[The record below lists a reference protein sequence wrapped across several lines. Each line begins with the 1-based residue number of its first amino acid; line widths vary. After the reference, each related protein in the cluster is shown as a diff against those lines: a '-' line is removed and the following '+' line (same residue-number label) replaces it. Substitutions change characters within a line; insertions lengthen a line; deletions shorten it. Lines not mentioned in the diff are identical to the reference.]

1 MSLMAMITMIIGD
14 GRDISDDNDY
24 DDNWRWSQFGVDGG
38 VDGGGDG
45 GVYQSSAGGVC
56 RKSSHRGHWW
66 DDSLTLIVIV
76 CDGLLYSCNSF
87 L

>member
-1 MSLMAMITMIIGD
+1 MNSFQEVDADIID
-14 GRDISDDNDY
+14 GNDY
-24 DDNWRWSQFGVDGG
+24 DDNWRWSQFGV
-38 VDGGGDG
+38 DG

-76 CDGLLYSCNSF
+76 CDGLQY
-87 L
+87 